1 MCAGGGGSP
10 PAAGEI
16 RVSVAS
22 RRGNMTERP
31 VIKNVLDGGE
41 RAGLIS
47 VLPRRRPASPA
58 ASPEIERFPHLNFRP
73 GIRVG
78 SLLVC
83 ARSVPAPR
91 RTGRGGHDACKN
103 YPRRRCRPRR
113 RREAS
118 V

>member
-58 ASPEIERFPHLNFRP
+58 ASPEIQRFPHLNFRP
-73 GIRVG
+73 RYPGGSSVGLCTRV
-78 SLLVC
+78 
-83 ARSVPAPR
+83 PTPR
-91 RTGRGGHDACKN
+91 RPGGRGHDACKN
-103 YPRRRCRPRR
+103 YPRR
-113 RREAS
+113 
-118 V
+118 